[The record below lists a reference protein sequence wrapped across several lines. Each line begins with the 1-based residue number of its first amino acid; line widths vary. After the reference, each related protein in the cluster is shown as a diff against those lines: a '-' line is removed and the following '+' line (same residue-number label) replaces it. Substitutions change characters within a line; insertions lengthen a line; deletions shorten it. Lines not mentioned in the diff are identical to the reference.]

1 LKIAT
6 AITACAMKPTVKATA
21 AVEGDVYVRLSASPK
36 RLRPR
41 MRDQPGHD
49 DCEGRFLSTSR

>member
-21 AVEGDVYVRLSASPK
+21 GVEGERLCPGLGLTEAASAAHA
-36 RLRPR
+36 RPAR
-41 MRDQPGHD
+41 A
-49 DCEGRFLSTSR
+49 